1 MDPTAD
7 QAMRTVLDHGAGS
20 VMQQLQ
26 ADNERLRN
34 ELAQVKANLSNRYL
48 RSVLNLIDKH
58 KDLGYGSLEVSDE
71 RLVLY
76 GHRHRDIDVEEM
88 LEQLS
93 RFPRDDKLAVIP
105 VLCEL
110 GYWVMLQ
117 SNIDR
122 IDSGCP
128 FAIHWN
134 HDEEKIH
141 RVYYDFFARGG
152 VLHRPTNVN

>member
-26 ADNERLRN
+26 TENERLLN
-34 ELAQVKANLSNRYL
+34 ELAHAKANLSNRYL
-48 RSVLNLIDKH
+48 RSVLNLVDKH
-58 KDLGYGSLEVSDE
+58 KDLGAGSLEVHDDW
-71 RLVLY
+71 RVLY
-76 GHRHRDIDVEEM
+76 GPHDDIDVDEM
-88 LEQLS
+88 LKQLCE
-93 RFPRDDKLAVIP
+93 FPCEDKLAVIP

-110 GYWVMLQ
+110 GFWVMHE
-117 SNIDR
+117 NTDR

-128 FAIHWN
+128 FTIHWN

-152 VLHRPTNVN
+152 ILHRPTNVN